1 MELES
6 IDEQLINQVV
16 ENSHRHLIK
25 FIKIAEKIIFG
36 ALSKFHQIDEVQ
48 KKDLAQSIFLKLFE
62 KDKRRIRMWNGKS
75 KFSTYL
81 YMITSNYTIDYLG
94 SKYVAQTKANNSNI
108 DVQSI
113 NLYVKSSLGDNLI
126 EKITLDMC
134 KEKLRP
140 IEKNIIELYY
150 GKGYKEKDISKKLKM
165 SINTISSIKS
175 RALKKLRKNVMQ
187 EYRV

>member
-1 MELES
+1 M
-6 IDEQLINQVV
+6 
-16 ENSHRHLIK
+16 
-25 FIKIAEKIIFG
+25 
-36 ALSKFHQIDEVQ
+36 
-48 KKDLAQSIFLKLFE
+48 
-62 KDKRRIRMWNGKS
+62 
-75 KFSTYL
+75 
-81 YMITSNYTIDYLG
+81 
-94 SKYVAQTKANNSNI
+94 
-108 DVQSI
+108 QSI
-113 NLYVKSSLGDNLI
+113 NLYEKSSSGDNLI